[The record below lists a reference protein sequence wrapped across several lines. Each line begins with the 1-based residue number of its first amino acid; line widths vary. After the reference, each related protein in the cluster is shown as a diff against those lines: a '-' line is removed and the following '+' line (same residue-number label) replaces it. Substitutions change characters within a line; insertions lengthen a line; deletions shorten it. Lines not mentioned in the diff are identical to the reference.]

1 MSYMSH
7 VKVYIITLYNR
18 SYKGLVHPQIGHEA
32 VAAETSRAARQE
44 KTFESGPQKG
54 HHAIYSHMDVV
65 WLDASS
71 GSPTEVDDC
80 LIQ

>member
-1 MSYMSH
+1 MSYMSY
-7 VKVYIITLYNR
+7 VKITLHNR

-32 VAAETSRAARQE
+32 VAGTETSRAARQE

-54 HHAIYSHMDVV
+54 QAIYSHMDVV

-71 GSPTEVDDC
+71 GSPTQVDV
-80 LIQ
+80 